1 MTASLSVYRSYHWLA
16 IVQSSLNTSCH
27 IEQLWGTVSST
38 FNIYPSEKHCP
49 SSKYG
54 KLCFTRMPSPSA
66 LLLTCNCFADLFV
79 VHSPHT
85 QAHSDYFTTQLEID
99 VLRSSS
105 MGWKRPKSGLLIPVL
120 HCFQVSNGV
129 FVEFM
134 INDIFFDLAVHFI
147 AHHQSHLSL
156 RPYSS
161 TAFTN
166 VQLLEKFKETFQ
178 LLAIV
183 VKTMKMPQ

>member
-1 MTASLSVYRSYHWLA
+1 MSDWLLYSPA
-16 IVQSSLNTSCH
+16 WIQSATLNSFGAWAVQHSTS
-27 IEQLWGTVSST
+27 IQVK
-38 FNIYPSEKHCP
+38 NIYLRRNVENYVSHTCP
-49 SSKYG
+49 
-54 KLCFTRMPSPSA
+54 PPSA

-79 VHSPHT
+79 VHSPHS

-105 MGWKRPKSGLLIPVL
+105 MGWKWPQSGLLIPVL

-134 INDIFFDLAVHFI
+134 INDIFFDLAVHFL

-166 VQLLEKFKETFQ
+166 VQLLEKFTETFQ